1 MSNLDLNFSFSCLM
15 TLWLFHCQQPKAR
28 STDTSHS
35 SSLQTQHKSPF
46 QFFKNPFFFNST
58 TDDFCFTTLKLSI
71 NSLTFQ
77 QYNPKPFCQNSS
89 RMSRFPM
96 NRYDEQRLIQEV
108 HYLHSLWHQ
117 GPPRPHPHPHLPIPT
132 HPTPIPL
139 QPSSSTKFKKRKIKN
154 PKKLNK
160 EAIIDSGIEWPC
172 PKPVES
178 PPVTESGWGSFKP
191 QPILQPHLPTDQ
203 ELANFASNRAHQG
216 ALKAVSDY
224 FEYSIDA
231 EEDDEEDD
239 DDEEKGEK
247 SYGFFAKLFEEDGVL
262 REYYEKNGESGGE
275 FSCLVCC
282 GVGKKG
288 WKKRFKDCVAL
299 VQHSITI
306 ANTRQTHRAYG
317 QVICKILGWDISR
330 LPSIVLTAGYKA
342 SESSDKPAEGQGNE
356 DDGGKDGLSNTTD
369 TVNIGSDELSQQ
381 KQSFSNENQ
390 QENGG
395 GSTALEHNS
404 AIEASVSN
412 AIPETAK
419 ENTKNASNCPGR
431 SRCARRKTYK
441 RRWLKEMAKLKEK
454 NIVAESEGLGTEEDG
469 DKDGLSGLSNTT
481 DTVNIG
487 SDELSQQKQSFSNEN
502 QQEDGG
508 GSTALEHNSPL
519 EATVS
524 NSIPEMAKENT
535 QGASNGPGR
544 SKAARRRAAKRQCL
558 RETAKIKK
566 DTVAGSEGLGN
577 EDGGRDGLSGLSN
590 TTETVN
596 IGSDELSQ
604 QKQFFSNENQ
614 QENNGGSTAL
624 GHNCPI
630 EASINT
636 DISESAKENT
646 EGASN
651 CPGNEGDGG
660 KNSLSGQ
667 SHTTD
672 NVNIGSNEVSQQ
684 KEPSGNENQ
693 QDNGGGSTVLEQN
706 STSEVNANRSWEDV
720 SNDKPETAKGN
731 AEGTSNCPEPS
742 PDDMIVA
749 NEENNRQKHAVL
761 TETTIVSDKS

>member
-342 SESSDKPAEGQGNE
+342 SESSDKPAEGQVLGCELQTSNLANSNDGSNITLQGNE

-651 CPGNEGDGG
+651 CP
-660 KNSLSGQ
+660 
-667 SHTTD
+667 
-672 NVNIGSNEVSQQ
+672 
-684 KEPSGNENQ
+684 
-693 QDNGGGSTVLEQN
+693 
-706 STSEVNANRSWEDV
+706 
-720 SNDKPETAKGN
+720 
-731 AEGTSNCPEPS
+731 EPS

>member
-1 MSNLDLNFSFSCLM
+1 
-15 TLWLFHCQQPKAR
+15 
-28 STDTSHS
+28 
-35 SSLQTQHKSPF
+35 
-46 QFFKNPFFFNST
+46 
-58 TDDFCFTTLKLSI
+58 
-71 NSLTFQ
+71 
-77 QYNPKPFCQNSS
+77 
-89 RMSRFPM
+89 MSRFPM

-117 GPPRPHPHPHLPIPT
+117 GPPRPHPHPPIPT

-224 FEYSIDA
+224 FEYLIDA

-275 FSCLVCC
+275 FNCLVCC
-282 GVGKKG
+282 GAGKKG

-306 ANTRQTHRAYG
+306 ANTRQAHRAYG
-317 QVICKILGWDISR
+317 QVICKILGWDFSR
-330 LPSIVLTAGYKA
+330 LPSIVLIAGYKA

-369 TVNIGSDELSQQ
+369 TVNIGSVELSQQ

-404 AIEASVSN
+404 TIEASVSN

-502 QQEDGG
+502 KQEDGG

-524 NSIPEMAKENT
+524 NSIPEIAKENT

-544 SKAARRRAAKRQCL
+544 SRAARRRAAKRQCL

-566 DTVAGSEGLGN
+566 EDTVAGSEGLGT

-590 TTETVN
+590 TTDTVN

-604 QKQFFSNENQ
+604 QKQSFSNENQ
-614 QENNGGSTAL
+614 PENNGGSTAL

-630 EASINT
+630 EASVNT
-636 DISESAKENT
+636 DISETAKENT
-646 EGASN
+646 EGAST

-667 SHTTD
+667 SNTID

-684 KEPSGNENQ
+684 KESSGNENQ
-693 QDNGGGSTVLEQN
+693 QDNGGGSTVLEHN
-706 STSEVNANRSWEDV
+706 STSEVNANRNWEDV
-720 SNDKPETAKGN
+720 SNDIPETAKEN
-731 AEGTSNCPEPS
+731 AEGASNCPEPS
-742 PDDMIVA
+742 PDMIVA
-749 NEENNRQKHAVL
+749 NEENDRQKHEVL
-761 TETTIVSDKS
+761 TETIIVSDKS

>member
-342 SESSDKPAEGQGNE
+342 SESSDKPAEGQVLGCELQTSNLANSNDGSNITLQGNE

-508 GSTALEHNSPL
+508 GSTALEHN
-519 EATVS
+519 
-524 NSIPEMAKENT
+524 
-535 QGASNGPGR
+535 
-544 SKAARRRAAKRQCL
+544 
-558 RETAKIKK
+558 
-566 DTVAGSEGLGN
+566 
-577 EDGGRDGLSGLSN
+577 
-590 TTETVN
+590 
-596 IGSDELSQ
+596 
-604 QKQFFSNENQ
+604 
-614 QENNGGSTAL
+614 
-624 GHNCPI
+624 CPI